1 LEVEAVNVGLIDRML
16 TRGLEA
22 DTTRGTA
29 TGQLPIPAAV
39 DGATSKVVPAARR
52 FVRDAGEFATGTG
65 ATGQMRRPS

>member
-1 LEVEAVNVGLIDRML
+1 ML

-29 TGQLPIPAAV
+29 TGQLAIPIPAAV
-39 DGATSKVVPAARR
+39 DTAASKVVPAARR
-52 FVRDAGEFATGTG
+52 FVRDAGEFATG